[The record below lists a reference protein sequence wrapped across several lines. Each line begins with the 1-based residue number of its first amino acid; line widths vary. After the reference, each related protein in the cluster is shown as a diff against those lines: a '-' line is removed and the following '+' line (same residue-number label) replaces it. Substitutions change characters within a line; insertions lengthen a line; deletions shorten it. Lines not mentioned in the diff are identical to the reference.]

1 MRKKAL
7 LACALLFC
15 TSLFATEAGK
25 TLTLENKN
33 VEVVFDAES
42 GALLR
47 MTDKHSGWE
56 IMKREVLGQS
66 FELLLPMEGS
76 EMTDADRRFNV
87 VKGIKQA
94 NPAIEKAG
102 NQVTFI
108 WKGMKS
114 EFMAQE
120 VDITF
125 RGVVSLTDKG
135 LEFSGNVTNNSI
147 YPIEYV
153 SWPCIGEVTVPDKT
167 QPLHHSTRNDQR
179 ELFPHFFNQHGY
191 WGVDYPTSTYVLSE
205 KSFLQVNDCE
215 RGFMVYNRE
224 MPKYM
229 TITSFELIPGYEIRS
244 VNPYEDEI
252 DGEMVRIQFKAN
264 HVVYCEPGNVATLD
278 PIQFVTYK
286 GSSIEGVNIYR
297 NDRVQLASVQK
308 KNTPQWLASPL
319 NWQKVSIDNGDD
331 LLRYARES
339 TKCGVNVLLV
349 RGWYRGENGHVTQ
362 VPGLEDA
369 IAKCQEQGM
378 RIVLETNWTSVDR
391 HAPGYREN
399 FRKYMMVDPFN
410 MPYNFNNLC
419 PNAPAMRQWVKS
431 EWLKLPALRAAD
443 GYMNNDHNHDSK
455 TFMCFDR
462 SHNHRFGEPTINGMM
477 KLDAEMARALASSGD
492 KVALGQDFIEHQQ
505 DIYDGCM
512 VNVSDNF
519 YAKNRYMNS
528 VSPMLVC
535 VETRNAR
542 RGINQAL
549 LNRMNI
555 VYDLNFFSNNLADYP
570 HIAEYGVSVKA
581 LRDRY
586 AEAIWD
592 ATFDEHNG
600 ATVNG
605 DNLQYSVFVAKNG
618 KRAVV
623 VANMS
628 NDRASKVSAALNNN
642 ASLVYATP
650 ESPEQKAFGGTV
662 ELAPL
667 SAVIIMEK

>member
-1 MRKKAL
+1 
-7 LACALLFC
+7 
-15 TSLFATEAGK
+15 
-25 TLTLENKN
+25 
-33 VEVVFDAES
+33 
-42 GALLR
+42 
-47 MTDKHSGWE
+47 
-56 IMKREVLGQS
+56 
-66 FELLLPMEGS
+66 
-76 EMTDADRRFNV
+76 
-87 VKGIKQA
+87 
-94 NPAIEKAG
+94 
-102 NQVTFI
+102 
-108 WKGMKS
+108 
-114 EFMAQE
+114 
-120 VDITF
+120 
-125 RGVVSLTDKG
+125 
-135 LEFSGNVTNNSI
+135 
-147 YPIEYV
+147 
-153 SWPCIGEVTVPDKT
+153 
-167 QPLHHSTRNDQR
+167 
-179 ELFPHFFNQHGY
+179 
-191 WGVDYPTSTYVLSE
+191 
-205 KSFLQVNDCE
+205 
-215 RGFMVYNRE
+215 
-224 MPKYM
+224 
-229 TITSFELIPGYEIRS
+229 
-244 VNPYEDEI
+244 
-252 DGEMVRIQFKAN
+252 
-264 HVVYCEPGNVATLD
+264 
-278 PIQFVTYK
+278 
-286 GSSIEGVNIYR
+286 
-297 NDRVQLASVQK
+297 
-308 KNTPQWLASPL
+308 
-319 NWQKVSIDNGDD
+319 
-331 LLRYARES
+331 
-339 TKCGVNVLLV
+339 
-349 RGWYRGENGHVTQ
+349 
-362 VPGLEDA
+362 
-369 IAKCQEQGM
+369 M
-378 RIVLETNWTSVDR
+378 RIVLETNRTSVDR

-419 PNAPAMRQWVKS
+419 PNAPAIRQWVKS

-477 KLDAEMARALASSGD
+477 KVDAEMARALASSGD